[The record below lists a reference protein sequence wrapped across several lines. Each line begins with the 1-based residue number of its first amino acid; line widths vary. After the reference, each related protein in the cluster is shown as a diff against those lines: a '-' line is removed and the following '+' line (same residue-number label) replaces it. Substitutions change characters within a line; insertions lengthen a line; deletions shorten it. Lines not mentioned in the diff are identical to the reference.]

1 MSNSSRKTVSISAYP
16 LRLALADRANGA
28 RVPIP
33 VAADAVRYPL
43 GEPTF
48 AQPPDK
54 GQMRRQRLLVAVA
67 TEKQIIQV
75 GGCSRPEARL
85 RRLGRALR

>member
-1 MSNSSRKTVSISAYP
+1 MEIAILRDDLMTDDATVFGELYQLEDP
-16 LRLALADRANGA
+16 VRNGA

-33 VAADAVRYPL
+33 VATSAVRCPW

-48 AQPPDK
+48 AQPPGK
-54 GQMRRQRLLVAVA
+54 GQMRRQRLLVAVPS
-67 TEKQIIQV
+67 ESS
-75 GGCSRPEARL
+75 SRPEARL